1 MYNLDKSTN
10 AVFSLTYHFITV
22 VKYRK
27 KIFTDD
33 DIVNDLKQFIEQL
46 SEEYQVQILEQ
57 ECGEDHIHILFRAKP
72 TINFKEY
79 I

>member
-10 AVFSLTYHFITV
+10 AVFSLNYHFITV

-33 DIVNDLKQFIEQL
+33 DIVNDLKQFVEQI
-46 SEEYQVQILEQ
+46 SEEY
-57 ECGEDHIHILFRAKP
+57 
-72 TINFKEY
+72 
-79 I
+79 